1 MEIKWSKIFDWS
13 VTGVQ
18 APYAL
23 NGADGV
29 FAYCVDVMYR
39 HHGFRRVIFPV
50 GRDRVYVTGR
60 EFALEQATQFFN
72 KMRSRMQQHS
82 KAR

>member
-1 MEIKWSKIFDWS
+1 MDINWSKVFDWS

-23 NGADGV
+23 RGPNGV
-29 FAYCVDVMYR
+29 FAYRVDVLYR
-39 HHGFRRVIFPV
+39 HHGLRRVMFPV
-50 GRDRVYVTGR
+50 ERDRVYVTGHDV
-60 EFALEQATQFFN
+60 ALLKAEHFFN
-72 KMRSRMQQHS
+72 KTLKKMQSGS

>member
-1 MEIKWSKIFDWS
+1 MDINWSKVFDWS

-23 NGADGV
+23 NNKDGV

-39 HHGFRRVIFPV
+39 HHGFRRVVFPV
-50 GRDRVYVTGR
+50 ERDRVYVTGR
-60 EFALEQATQFFN
+60 ELALSQATHFFN
-72 KMRSRMQQHS
+72 KIRNKMQTGS